1 VKIPFVVAG
10 IGASHNQQSPIV
22 GNNTQQGI
30 AAKTAIST
38 AENGDFSNLWLFYPL
53 VNLQFSIWKISLSYY
68 FIQLYISMCH
78 VQ

>member
-1 VKIPFVVAG
+1 MLRTTASHDDSPYSGLVVVVKIPFVVAG

-38 AENGDFSNLWLFYPL
+38 AENGDFSNLWQIYPL
-53 VNLQFSIWKISLSYY
+53 VN
-68 FIQLYISMCH
+68 
-78 VQ
+78 